1 MSLGS
6 KKYSL
11 NRNSSV
17 DSDQAW
23 AIIFSRHRYNYL
35 QSGDSHVDG
44 DSNKWSNTVRSCSS
58 HRFSPI
64 INNSFTALGLEHG
77 RTTILCNRINLLA
90 EPWIER
96 KIDNHI
102 IERDVSDVLCICY
115 FFFFIKKNEIIQ
127 KQNETN
133 FVRICWFNEKFIIYS
148 KWWMREEESH

>member
-1 MSLGS
+1 MWLGS

-44 DSNKWSNTVRSCSS
+44 DSNKWSNTRSCVPS

-64 INNSFTALGLEHG
+64 INNSFTAPGLEHG
-77 RTTILCNRINLLA
+77 RTTILCNRINLLFTNR
-90 EPWIER
+90 EYE
-96 KIDNHI
+96 KLI
-102 IERDVSDVLCICY
+102 IERDVNGVLYICY
-115 FFFFIKKNEIIQ
+115 FLLFSFFSLKTKLSKN
-127 KQNETN
+127 KM
-133 FVRICWFNEKFIIYS
+133 K
-148 KWWMREEESH
+148 